1 MRTSLPARRSVAAP
15 RSVSVPL
22 LALRSRARRSRPT
35 PLPRAGDP
43 PPRTPPVSE
52 GGFALVELLVA
63 CAVAGIVFT
72 ATLVLLVSGQQIQ
85 ARDSEWALTLQEGRA
100 GLGRM
105 LRDIR
110 QASKVEEAK
119 AGSILFLATISGKS
133 WTIKYECGVS
143 QAGTAYTECVRF
155 AAEEGKA
162 LPSSGSA
169 IVRDVLNGSEVFSY
183 SPSAAAP
190 TIARV
195 KIEIPA
201 KGTLKPAT
209 GSGYKHRVVLEDAAF
224 MRNLDLTG

>member
-1 MRTSLPARRSVAAP
+1 MAS
-15 RSVSVPL
+15 
-22 LALRSRARRSRPT
+22 
-35 PLPRAGDP
+35 
-43 PPRTPPVSE
+43 
-52 GGFALVELLVA
+52 
-63 CAVAGIVFT
+63 IVFT
-72 ATLVLLVSGQQIQ
+72 ATLVLLVSGQQIE
-85 ARDSEWALTLQEGRA
+85 ARDSAWGQTLQEGRA
-100 GLGRM
+100 GMSRM

-119 AGSILFLATISGKS
+119 AGAIVFLARVSNKN
-133 WTIKYECGVS
+133 WTIKYECGVG
-143 QAGTAYTECVRF
+143 QPGTEYTECVRI

-162 LPSSGSA
+162 LPSSGSV

-201 KGTLKPAT
+201 KGTLKQAA

-224 MRNLDLTG
+224 MRNLYLKG